1 MKRKMKYQFA
11 LASVL
16 GASTVFGA
24 QIASANDRDLII
36 TGGVTETQDM
46 IGAVDERIGVSV
58 DQSSTWNGSMEVNVG
73 GTGEVQV
80 EDSSWQGNLQAN
92 DSQVDGRL
100 NNSNWQ
106 GDLLL
111 NGSEDNWVGGTV
123 SLENGSNWTGD
134 AVIHS
139 TGGGYGTVS
148 LLEGSTWKG
157 DLELQS
163 SSASVSMDNSHWQGN
178 VNASVDPEAN
188 DEGMYIS
195 SYLNLN
201 SGSLWE
207 GNMDGHV
214 SSAGSFGVSLLDSTV
229 WQGDL
234 AISSDGLEG
243 TSGVYASL
251 SMGMESAWVGD
262 AKVTNGA
269 FNANISQGSSWK
281 GSLAIDNSQSEAMS
295 GGHIAV
301 NLQENSSWEGD
312 MTVIG
317 GEKEDSY
324 PSNHYI
330 NMYQKSLWKGNL
342 NITNSPN
349 TIYGAQSSVNLSEQS
364 VWLGD
369 AVLTG
374 ENYINVY
381 TYGNSTWIGN
391 LDLSQNNMDIESQAQ
406 EGSVYIGDRSNW
418 QGHIIGS
425 KYGVGLQVFEDS
437 NWQMTGDSLV
447 DALYFDRN
455 STISFVPEPNK
466 RSNSFSTLTVLQN
479 LDGGNGSQFNLR
491 TDIAANQGD
500 LLDVRGHVD
509 GQYLVGINNQGSAW
523 VNPANELTIVKT
535 GSSDEDAF
543 SLVNAVEVGGFE
555 YGLKQVGTDW
565 NLYSTGRASSSAS
578 ASLNGFAGSYLLNYA
593 ETQTLT
599 QRLGDLRQG
608 ENQNGVWAKVYG
620 GKFNSSADSF
630 LSGFDMT
637 YSGIQVGGDH
647 QIALKEGNGDLYVGG
662 MFGYGKGNLDYG
674 VGSGSIDSKTLGA
687 YGTYVAPTGFYAD
700 MVLKYGWMKNDYKV
714 LDSSNVTI
722 KGDDMNTSGLSASME
737 IGQRLH
743 LDQKTKEGWYVEP
756 QAQLTVGHQSGG
768 SFTASNG
775 LNINVDS
782 YNSVLGRVGMQAG
795 YEVKS
800 GKNPIN
806 VYAKASYVH
815 EFDGDVGIRFNG
827 VGVNQSFGDSWI
839 TYGVGATAQ
848 IGKKHN
854 LYVDIER
861 ASGGKFNQPWAVNA
875 GYRFEW

>member
-1 MKRKMKYQFA
+1 
-11 LASVL
+11 V
-16 GASTVFGA
+16 STYVMLNDNSSWIGNLDGHISRSGNFGA
-24 QIASANDRDLII
+24 
-36 TGGVTETQDM
+36 GVTGT
-46 IGAVDERIGVSV
+46 SV
-58 DQSSTWNGSMEVNVG
+58 WHGDLSISSSGK
-73 GTGEVQV
+73 
-80 EDSSWQGNLQAN
+80 EDSPG
-92 DSQVDGRL
+92 V
-100 NNSNWQ
+100 
-106 GDLLL
+106 
-111 NGSEDNWVGGTV
+111 
-123 SLENGSNWTGD
+123 
-134 AVIHS
+134 
-139 TGGGYGTVS
+139 YG
-148 LLEGSTWKG
+148 
-157 DLELQS
+157 
-163 SSASVSMDNSHWQGN
+163 SASV
-178 VNASVDPEAN
+178 
-188 DEGMYIS
+188 
-195 SYLNLN
+195 
-201 SGSLWE
+201 
-207 GNMDGHV
+207 
-214 SSAGSFGVSLLDSTV
+214 
-229 WQGDL
+229 GDH
-234 AISSDGLEG
+234 
-243 TSGVYASL
+243 
-251 SMGMESAWVGD
+251 SAWVGD
-262 AKVTNGA
+262 ANIVNGA
-269 FNANISQGSSWK
+269 FSSNIYDGSSWK
-281 GSLAIDNSQSEAMS
+281 GSLMVDNSKYEGQFS
-295 GGHIAV
+295 GHISV
-301 NLQENSSWEGD
+301 SMQDHSSWEGD

-317 GEKEDSY
+317 SEKEDSY
-324 PSNHYI
+324 PSNHFMNLYRNVI
-330 NMYQKSLWKGNL
+330 WKGDF
-342 NITNSPN
+342 NITNSLN
-349 TIYGAQSSVNLSEQS
+349 TIYASQNSINLSGHS

-369 AVLTG
+369 AVLNG
-374 ENYINVY
+374 NNYMNLYISD
-381 TYGNSTWIGN
+381 NSDWIGN
-391 LDLSQNNMDIESQAQ
+391 LDLSQNNIDIENQMH
-406 EGSVYIGDRSNW
+406 EGYVYIGDHSNW
-418 QGHIIGS
+418 QGHIVDS
-425 KYGVGLQVFEDS
+425 KYGVGLQVYDDS
-437 NWQMTGDSLV
+437 NWRMTGDSLV
-447 DALYFDRN
+447 DMLYFDQN
-455 STISFVPEPNK
+455 STISFVPEANQ

-674 VGSGSIDSKTLGA
+674 VGSGSVDSKTLGV
-687 YGTYVAPTGFYAD
+687 YGTYKAPTGFYAD

-743 LDQKTKEGWYVEP
+743 LDRKTKEGWYVEP